1 VFRVESEV
9 GDLRQV
15 IVHRPGLELA
25 RLTPSNVH
33 DLLFD
38 DVLWAERAIDEHDA
52 FTEVLRN
59 RGVQVHYF
67 NQLLGEALEQPA
79 AREFLLERVVH
90 DETVGPTLVS
100 PLRTLISETE
110 PQELADFMIGGI
122 LKKDLPAP
130 DWPSL
135 LWRLLDD
142 EDFVLSPLPNHLFQR
157 DNSAWVYGGVSINP
171 MAKPARQ
178 REAVHSRLIYRYHPM
193 FANAESPVV
202 IYFGD
207 DDDVHD
213 PATCEGGDILVLG
226 NGAVMI
232 GLSERT
238 TAQGAE
244 ILARSYFRHSDGDVR
259 TVIAFELP
267 QARNFMHLDTAI
279 TMLDAGT
286 FISYPYLPPDMRSY
300 TITPG
305 EPSASGA
312 DGTMGVTENTD
323 MWQAVAKALDI
334 DTVRVL
340 SVSQDV
346 RAAEREQWD
355 DGNNFLALSPG
366 VVIGYERNTTTNRY
380 LEEQGIEVIAA
391 AGSELGRGRGGPR
404 CMTCPIERAAT

>member
-1 VFRVESEV
+1 MVFRVESEV

-59 RGVQVHYF
+59 RGVEVHYF
-67 NQLLGEALEQPA
+67 NQLLGEALELSA

-90 DETVGPTLVS
+90 DETVGPPLVT
-100 PLRTLISETE
+100 PLRPLISETD

-193 FANAESPVV
+193 FANAEEPVV

-244 ILARSYFRHSDGDVR
+244 ILARSYFRHRKGDVR
-259 TVIAFELP
+259 AVLAGELAN
-267 QARNFMHLDTAI
+267 ARNFMHLDTAI
-279 TMLDAGT
+279 TMLDADT
-286 FISYPYLPPDMRSY
+286 FISYP
-300 TITPG
+300 
-305 EPSASGA
+305 
-312 DGTMGVTENTD
+312 
-323 MWQAVAKALDI
+323 
-334 DTVRVL
+334 
-340 SVSQDV
+340 
-346 RAAEREQWD
+346 
-355 DGNNFLALSPG
+355 
-366 VVIGYERNTTTNRY
+366 
-380 LEEQGIEVIAA
+380 
-391 AGSELGRGRGGPR
+391 
-404 CMTCPIERAAT
+404 